1 MPNAIK
7 GLEKKTAVALTKQAI
22 RNTMLLRL
30 KKQKED
36 VRNRKSIR
44 IRKKLFRTNLFKK
57 AKIIMFYIALNGEVE
72 TREMIKE
79 AQNLG
84 KIAVVPVCKNRN
96 LIACALDY
104 KAKLQ
109 KGPYGV
115 WEPVNK
121 KPFNLGLLDLV
132 VVPGLA
138 FDKKGSR
145 LGRGKGYYDRFLT
158 RIPKEATSIGIAFDF
173 QVMPS
178 VPTTPKDVNVQKIIF
193 A

>member
-1 MPNAIK
+1 MPKTIK
-7 GLEKKTAVALTKQAI
+7 GLEKKRAAALTKRSI

-30 KKQKED
+30 KEQKED
-36 VRNRKSIR
+36 VRNRKSTR
-44 IRKKLFRTNLFKK
+44 IREKLFRTSLFKK

-84 KIAVVPVCKNRN
+84 KIAVVPVCKDRD
-96 LIACALDY
+96 LIACVLDD

-138 FDKKGSR
+138 FDKKGCR

-158 RIPKEATSIGIAFDF
+158 NIPKKTASIGTAFDF
-173 QVMPS
+173 QIIPS
-178 VPTTPKDVNVQKIIF
+178 VPTTPRDVNVQKIIF